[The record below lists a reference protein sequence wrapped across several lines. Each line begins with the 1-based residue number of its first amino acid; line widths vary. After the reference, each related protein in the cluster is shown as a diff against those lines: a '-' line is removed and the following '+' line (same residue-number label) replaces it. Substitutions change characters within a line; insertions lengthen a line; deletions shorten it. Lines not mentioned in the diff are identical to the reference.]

1 MASPVVQ
8 EFATLLQSL
17 RNLKP
22 PGVNKSKVEAIT
34 KIATSNE
41 NQNVRLKY
49 HPSYHVPSLTEL
61 PILD

>member
-8 EFATLLQSL
+8 EFAALLQSL

-41 NQNVRLKY
+41 NLNVRRDY
-49 HPSYHVPSLTEL
+49 HLSYHAPSLTDP